1 MSLFNFK
8 IYFVKLIVLLII
20 FELTN
25 HLIQIKIMKKNFLNI
40 FAVVAIGLAVVGC
53 KEGKEANTTEPE
65 AAAVTEVTAQKYKV
79 LTDDSTIE
87 WKGFKPTGTHY
98 GTIKLEKGMLNL
110 EDNVI
115 QSGSFLIDMTSIT
128 VNDLEGDDKADLE
141 GHLKGSME
149 GKEDHFFNVENFP
162 TGAFEVT
169 GTSTDA
175 DGKMMLSGNLALK
188 GNKNNITIPVSFTTS
203 GDDLTLTSEAFTI
216 DRTKWSV
223 NYSSKSVFEDLG
235 DKFIN
240 DEIELK
246 IIIKATK
253 A

>member
-1 MSLFNFK
+1 
-8 IYFVKLIVLLII
+8 
-20 FELTN
+20 
-25 HLIQIKIMKKNFLNI
+25 MKRSFLNI
-40 FAVVAIGLAVVGC
+40 FAVVALGLAVVGC
-53 KEGKEANTTEPE
+53 KKGNEANTTEAE

-79 LTDDSTIE
+79 ITDDSTIE
-87 WKGFKPTGTHY
+87 WKGFKPAGTHF
-98 GTIKLEKGMLNL
+98 GTINIESGVLNL

-115 QSGSFLIDMTSIT
+115 QSGTFLIDMTSIE
-128 VNDLEGDDKADLE
+128 VNDLEGDDKAGLE

-149 GKEDHFFNVENFP
+149 GKEDHFFNVEKFP

-169 GTSTDA
+169 NVSTDA
-175 DGKMMLSGNLALK
+175 DGVMMLSGNLELK
-188 GNKNNITIPVSFTTS
+188 GNKNNITFPVSVATS
-203 GDDLTLTSEAFTI
+203 GDDLTLTSETFTI

-240 DEIELK
+240 DDIELK
-246 IIIKATK
+246 IVVKAKK

>member
-1 MSLFNFK
+1 
-8 IYFVKLIVLLII
+8 
-20 FELTN
+20 
-25 HLIQIKIMKKNFLNI
+25 MKRSFLNI
-40 FAVVAIGLAVVGC
+40 FAVLALGLAVVGC
-53 KEGKEANTTEPE
+53 KKGNEANTTEAE

-79 LTDDSTIE
+79 ITDDSTIE
-87 WKGFKPTGTHY
+87 WKGFKPAGTHF
-98 GTIKLEKGMLNL
+98 GTINIESGVLNL

-115 QSGSFLIDMTSIT
+115 QSGTFLIDMTSIE
-128 VNDLEGDDKADLE
+128 VNDLEGDDKAGLE

-149 GKEDHFFNVENFP
+149 GKEDHFFNVEKFP

-169 GTSTDA
+169 SVSTDA
-175 DGKMMLSGNLALK
+175 DGNMMLSGNLDLK
-188 GNKNNITIPVSFTTS
+188 GNKNNITFPVSVSTS
-203 GDDLTLTSEAFTI
+203 GDDLTLTSETFTI

-240 DEIELK
+240 DDIELK
-246 IIIKATK
+246 IVVKAKK